1 MSKKTFSAVSRRQAL
16 KGGLAAAVALP
27 ALPHLPRAAFAGS
40 SELNIY
46 NWDTYIGPDTVE
58 NFAAETGMKVQYD
71 LFANNEEMFAK
82 LKDGNP
88 GYDLIF
94 PSDYMV
100 EIMAGLGLLMPV
112 DHSKVPNLKHIDPDP
127 NFSSPA
133 YNPGLKFG
141 PPYFWGT
148 MGLGY
153 RKSVMDKPTSWSVLF
168 EHGAQHENRIALIA
182 DQRAM
187 LGFALKFLGYSL
199 NSTDAGEIAEARDLL
214 ISIVPLV
221 KTFAPDSG
229 QDLLLSGEV
238 DICVEWNGDVL
249 QVMAE
254 DDDLDYVVPD
264 EGGILWQDAICIPAG
279 GPNPDNA
286 HTFIN
291 YMLDPKVNASVA
303 NYIQYPTA
311 NISAREFINPDD
323 LANTAIYPS
332 DATIAACENIVDV
345 GDATR
350 LYDDAWTMIRAS

>member
-1 MSKKTFSAVSRRQAL
+1 MSREKTSAVSRRQTL
-16 KGGLAAAVALP
+16 KGGLAVAIAIP
-27 ALPHLPRAAFAGS
+27 ALAHLPRAALAGS
-40 SELNIY
+40 NELNIY

-58 NFAAETGMKVQYD
+58 NFSGETGIEVQYD
-71 LFANNEEMFAK
+71 LYASNEEMFAK
-82 LKDGNP
+82 LKEGNP

-100 EIMAGLGLLMPV
+100 EIMIGLDLLMPV
-112 DHSKVPNLKHIDPDP
+112 DHSKLPNIKHIDPDP
-127 NFSSPA
+127 NFSDPA
-133 YNPGLKFG
+133 YNPGMKYG

-153 RKSVMDKPTSWSVLF
+153 RKSVMDKPTSWGVLF
-168 EHGAQHENRIALIA
+168 EDAGKYANRIALID

-187 LGFALKFLGYSL
+187 LGFALKYLGYSL
-199 NSTDAGEIAEARDLL
+199 NSIDASQIAQARDLL
-214 ISIVPLV
+214 LAIVPLV

-264 EGGILWQDAICIPAG
+264 EGGILWQDAICIPKG

-286 HTFIN
+286 HVFIN

-303 NYIQYPTA
+303 DFIQYPTA
-311 NISAREFINPDD
+311 NISARPFINPDD
-323 LANTAIYPS
+323 IANTAIYPS
-332 DATIAACENIVDV
+332 DATIAACENLVDV

-350 LYDDAWTMIRAS
+350 LYDEAWTIIRAS

>member
-1 MSKKTFSAVSRRQAL
+1 
-16 KGGLAAAVALP
+16 
-27 ALPHLPRAAFAGS
+27 
-40 SELNIY
+40 
-46 NWDTYIGPDTVE
+46 
-58 NFAAETGMKVQYD
+58 
-71 LFANNEEMFAK
+71 
-82 LKDGNP
+82 
-88 GYDLIF
+88 
-94 PSDYMV
+94 
-100 EIMAGLGLLMPV
+100 
-112 DHSKVPNLKHIDPDP
+112 
-127 NFSSPA
+127 
-133 YNPGLKFG
+133 
-141 PPYFWGT
+141 

-153 RKSVMDKPTSWSVLF
+153 RKSVMDKPNSWSVLF

-187 LGFALKFLGYSL
+187 LGFALKYLGYSL

-254 DDDLDYVVPD
+254 DDDLDYVVPTRAASC
-264 EGGILWQDAICIPAG
+264 GRTRSAFPQAG
-279 GPNPDNA
+279 
-286 HTFIN
+286 
-291 YMLDPKVNASVA
+291 
-303 NYIQYPTA
+303 PTRTTPTPSSTTCSIRRSMRRWRT
-311 NISAREFINPDD
+311 ISSTQRRTYRRGNSSTRTTSPTPRSIRA
-323 LANTAIYPS
+323 